1 MYEELLNI
9 NYVKLK
15 HYASLKT
22 QFCYMRITDSYYEDL
37 AVIIIFFKSMQS
49 SKTLI
54 SYTSKE
60 RRYQPLAFF
69 QIENRTPQ
77 IFQRSF
83 HSQK

>member
-1 MYEELLNI
+1 
-9 NYVKLK
+9 
-15 HYASLKT
+15 
-22 QFCYMRITDSYYEDL
+22 MRITDSYCEDL
-37 AVIIIFFKSMQS
+37 AIIIIFFKSMQS

-77 IFQRSF
+77 IF
-83 HSQK
+83 

>member
-1 MYEELLNI
+1 
-9 NYVKLK
+9 
-15 HYASLKT
+15 
-22 QFCYMRITDSYYEDL
+22 MRITDSYCEDL

-69 QIENRTPQ
+69 SNREQDSTDISKVFPLTEVNINQ
-77 IFQRSF
+77 EVE
-83 HSQK
+83 